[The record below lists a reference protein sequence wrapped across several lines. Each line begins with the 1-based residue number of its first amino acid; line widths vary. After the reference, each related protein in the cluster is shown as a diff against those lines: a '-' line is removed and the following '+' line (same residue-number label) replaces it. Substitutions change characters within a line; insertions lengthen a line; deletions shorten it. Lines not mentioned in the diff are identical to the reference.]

1 MYLNL
6 IFRNISD
13 IKHMENN
20 NKHSFTYCL
29 VQEVKYHQCSWSF
42 LCTTPVR
49 VPSSPDDC
57 LWHTHSYSFTAFSQL
72 RYVLGVQQSD
82 STVHILLFFFFFF
95 LIFIYLAAPGLG
107 CGIQDLFPWPGIE
120 PRPLQWEHRVL
131 ATGPPGQSPVTHI
144 LLLHFCSRSKEH
156 IL

>member
-1 MYLNL
+1 MSNTWMYLNL

-82 STVHILLFFFFFF
+82 STLNILLFFFFFF
-95 LIFIYLAAPGLG
+95 NIYLFGCPRSWLRDTGSVSLTRDWTQAPAMGAQSLSH
-107 CGIQDLFPWPGIE
+107 WT
-120 PRPLQWEHRVL
+120 PRAVPSYTYTLTAFL
-131 ATGPPGQSPVTHI
+131 
-144 LLLHFCSRSKEH
+144 
-156 IL
+156 